1 LQYEVKLTE
10 KFPTKL
16 RELIERFGG
25 QVRFGDRCGLSQ
37 SLLSMYSTGE
47 RSPSAE
53 NVLKIANAGKVSL
66 YWLLGADLKDLPLP
80 LRETEGDHRDGGIP
94 RFIGAIDVAL
104 LAEIL
109 NELRLTREWKK
120 LSPRARAAWAGEVYE
135 LYLEKPV
142 STPKRPVILKLNKD
156 GRR

>member
-1 LQYEVKLTE
+1 MIE

-16 RELIERFGG
+16 REVIERFGG
-25 QVRFGDRCGLSQ
+25 QVRFSQRCGLSQ
-37 SLLSMYSTGE
+37 SVLSLYSTGE
-47 RSPSAE
+47 RSPSAQ
-53 NVLKIANAGKVSL
+53 NALKIANAGDVSL
-66 YWLLGADLKDLPLP
+66 YWLLGTELKQGPSLHDPDGKHP
-80 LRETEGDHRDGGIP
+80 AGGIP

-120 LSPRARAAWAGEVYE
+120 LSPGARAAWAGEVYE
-135 LYLEKPV
+135 LYLGQPT
-142 STPKRPVILKLNKD
+142 STPKRPAILKLIKG

>member
-1 LQYEVKLTE
+1 MIE

-16 RELIERFGG
+16 REVIERFGG
-25 QVRFGDRCGLSQ
+25 QVRFSQRCGLSQ
-37 SLLSMYSTGE
+37 SVLSMYSTGE

-53 NVLKIANAGKVSL
+53 NALKIAHAGNVSL
-66 YWLLGADLKDLPLP
+66 YWLLGAELKQGTTPA
-80 LRETEGDHRDGGIP
+80 RESFGKHPDGGMQ

-109 NELRLTREWKK
+109 NELRSTREWKK
-120 LSPRARAAWAGEVYE
+120 LSPSARGAWAGEVYE
-135 LYLEKPV
+135 LYLGQPT
-142 STPKRPVILKLNKD
+142 SSPKRPAILKLING

>member
-1 LQYEVKLTE
+1 MIE

-25 QVRFGDRCGLSQ
+25 QVRFGQRCGLSQ
-37 SLLSMYSTGE
+37 SVISLYSTGE
-47 RSPSAE
+47 RSPSAQ
-53 NVLKIANAGKVSL
+53 NALKIADAGNVSL
-66 YWLLGADLKDLPLP
+66 YWLLGAELKQGPMP
-80 LRETEGDHRDGGIP
+80 LRDPDGKHPDGGIP

-120 LSPRARAAWAGEVYE
+120 LSPGARAAWAGEVYE
-135 LYLEKPV
+135 LYLEQPT
-142 STPKRPVILKLNKD
+142 STPKRPAILKLING